1 MHNGKSPTAFR
12 TISEAATEVGEKDH
26 VLRFWEK
33 EIKELNPIKN
43 HGSRRYYRP
52 EDILLLRAIKYFL
65 RKQGYKIEGVQKL
78 LRHHGMDKFIALYQ
92 NRVGVAVVSDYED
105 GVISGEVLLDEQ
117 LVHLRVLHNEMS
129 HFRNR
134 LISFLG

>member
-1 MHNGKSPTAFR
+1 MHNGKSSQAFR

-52 EDILLLRAIKYFL
+52 EDIMLLHAISYFL
-65 RKQGYKIEGVQKL
+65 RHGGYRIEGVKSL
-78 LRHHGMDKFIALYQ
+78 LSKYGVHGFLGFYE
-92 NRVGVAVVSDYED
+92 NRGDHVGAFGSDNL
-105 GVISGEVLLDEQ
+105 VLSDEQ
-117 LVHLRVLHNEMS
+117 VSRLRILGQDMLNFRDRLVSVL
-129 HFRNR
+129 
-134 LISFLG
+134 G